1 MLLTPLVSTI
11 TPVLSNTIVQ
21 EELKGGSHE
30 SEAQDLSM
38 VRASPPTLHQ
48 PDYQPMEDEE
58 EEADL
63 RSEDAD

>member
-1 MLLTPLVSTI
+1 M
-11 TPVLSNTIVQ
+11 LSNTIVQ

>member
-1 MLLTPLVSTI
+1 MLH
-11 TPVLSNTIVQ
+11 VQ
-21 EELKGGSHE
+21 EELKGGSQE

-38 VRASPPTLHQ
+38 VRASPSLHQ
-48 PDYQPMEDEE
+48 PDYQPMEDTE